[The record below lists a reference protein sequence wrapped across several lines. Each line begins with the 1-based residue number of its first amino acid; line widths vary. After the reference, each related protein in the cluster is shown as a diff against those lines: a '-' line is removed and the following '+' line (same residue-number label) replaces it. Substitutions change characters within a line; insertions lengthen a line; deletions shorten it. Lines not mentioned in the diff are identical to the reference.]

1 MFEPPADRAGLRGG
15 KEPWQR
21 DSRFAQG
28 VIVAADRGVGGG
40 AVEEHQH
47 NRRRLLRIRPT
58 EMRRVIYTPDAIETL
73 NRQLQKAPKTK
84 GHFPTEDA
92 AKAAN

>member
-1 MFEPPADRAGLRGG
+1 
-15 KEPWQR
+15 
-21 DSRFAQG
+21 
-28 VIVAADRGVGGG
+28 VGGG

-47 NRRRLLRIRPT
+47 NRRRLLRIGRT
-58 EMRRVIYTPDAIETL
+58 EMRRVIYTPDAIDAL